1 VNIQPDRYR
10 RRRVIHGRRPPYVAL
25 PGTPRQ
31 PTTDA

>member
-1 VNIQPDRYR
+1 VDVQPGSYR
-10 RRRVIHGRRPPYVAL
+10 RRLVHGRRPPYVAL